1 MLRKIIFPLILGITG
16 CAILIGLGVWQLQR
30 LEWKEG
36 ILDSIETRLAAEP
49 APLKVDVNELDD
61 EYSRVMLGGT
71 PTGRELHVL
80 TSGTEAGTG
89 YRVISEFAVTD
100 GLTILLD
107 QGLLPLDKKAEAPLI
122 APMKVVGTL
131 LWPDDQ
137 NDSTPEPDLAEN
149 IWFAR
154 NVPAMSDQFGT
165 HPLMVVVSE
174 ATPSDPR
181 LTPLPINT
189 ANIPNDHLEYAITWF
204 LLALVWAAMT
214 CFLLLRVI
222 RSKDS

>member
-1 MLRKIIFPLILGITG
+1 MLRKIIFPLLFGIVG
-16 CAILIGLGVWQLQR
+16 CAILIGLGIWQLQR

-36 ILDSIETRLAAEP
+36 ILDNINARLAAEP
-49 APLKVDVNELDD
+49 APLTVDVSEDTH

-80 TSGTEAGTG
+80 TSGTAAGTG
-89 YRVISEFAVTD
+89 YQVISEFAVSE

-107 QGLLPLDKKAEAPLI
+107 QGLLPLDAKDEAPLI
-122 APMKVVGTL
+122 APMQVTGTL

-154 NVPAMSDQFGT
+154 NVPQMSDHFGT
-165 HPLMVVVSE
+165 QPLLVVVSE
-174 ATPSDPR
+174 ATPADPR

-222 RSKDS
+222 RSKDA